1 MKHVYRLLAVI
12 SLSFLASCGTTT
24 KLQDS
29 GGKAITASRKF
40 SKVVVKD
47 YASSVT
53 GKGAADAQKSG
64 ATTFPD
70 LLARS
75 LATVTTFKSV
85 TRNGSVDADTLV
97 ISGTITRYWGGSAA
111 LRLWVGMG
119 AGSSYFDATTQ
130 FRDSKGTLLGEIKTD
145 KRSWVGGGIIAS
157 TQTVGSFEDSAAAK
171 IAEEARPLAK

>member
-1 MKHVYRLLAVI
+1 MKKFHLLLAVVAAV
-12 SLSFLASCGTTT
+12 FLASCGTTT

-29 GGKAITASRKF
+29 SGKAIAPSRKF

-53 GKGAADAQKSG
+53 GKGAGDAQTAAKGS
-64 ATTFPD
+64 FPD
-70 LLARS
+70 LVARS
-75 LATVTTFKSV
+75 LATVATFKSV

-119 AGSSYFDATTQ
+119 AGSSYFDAITQ

-145 KRSWVGGGIIAS
+145 KRSWVGGGMIAS
-157 TQTVGSFEDSAAAK
+157 TQTVGSFEDGAAAK